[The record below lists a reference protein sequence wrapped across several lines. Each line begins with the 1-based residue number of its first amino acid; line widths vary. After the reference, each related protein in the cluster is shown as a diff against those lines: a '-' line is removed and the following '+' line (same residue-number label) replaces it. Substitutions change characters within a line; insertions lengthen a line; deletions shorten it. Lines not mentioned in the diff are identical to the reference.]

1 MIKDASYVKSL
12 TNIIDIPDDLPQ
24 VLLLG
29 RSNVGKSSFI
39 NSLTNRKNLA
49 RTSNTPG
56 KTITLNFYLINQ
68 QFFIVDAP
76 GYGYA
81 RRSKSKKDEFIIM
94 LENFL
99 LTSKQLKLICLL
111 VDFKVGPTEDDIL
124 TYDFVKATGIDFMVI
139 ATKKDKIPN
148 THQHKQE
155 KLIKEKLKFPHVFY
169 SYSSVSK
176 VNLDPIL
183 SHILNSVRENKDE

>member
-1 MIKDASYVKSL
+1 MIKEASYIKSL
-12 TNIIDIPDDLPQ
+12 TNIKDIPDELPQ

-56 KTITLNFYLINQ
+56 KTITLNFYLMNQ
-68 QFFIVDAP
+68 QFYIVDAP

-81 RRSKSKKDEFIIM
+81 KRSKSQKDEFIIM

-99 LTSKQLKLICLL
+99 LTSKELKLICLL
-111 VDFKVGPTEDDIL
+111 IDFKVGPTEDDIQPS
-124 TYDFVKATGIDFMVI
+124 VCIKATGINFMVI

-155 KLIKEKLKFPHVFY
+155 KLIKEQLKFPNQFY
-169 SYSSVSK
+169 TFSSVTK
-176 VNLDPIL
+176 VNLDQIML
-183 SHILNSVRENKDE
+183 TILNSIIGE